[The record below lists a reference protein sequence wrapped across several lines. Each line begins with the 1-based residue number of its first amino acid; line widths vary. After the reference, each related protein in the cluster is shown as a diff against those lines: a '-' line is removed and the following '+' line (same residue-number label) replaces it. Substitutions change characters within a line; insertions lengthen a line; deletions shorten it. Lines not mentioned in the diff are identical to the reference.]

1 MDSALATAAQALSR
15 GDPLLALK
23 QVALRSDARALA
35 LRATALAQLGEYRA
49 AKQLLERAS
58 RAFGPRDPLARARC
72 TVALADVAL
81 ASRELTFADAALAR
95 AISLLARAGDLVNA
109 RYGQLLRARHALARG
124 ELETAS
130 VQLSS
135 ADTAADSP
143 VLAALLALSRAE
155 LAVRLLRP
163 AAAVAALALAAA
175 AARTAGVPALAAEV
189 SAARQALRRPA
200 ARLVSESASRLLS
213 LDQVAQLNASDRF
226 VVDGCRR
233 VVRAGARVV
242 DFASR
247 PVLFNLLRQ
256 LAQVAPQELD
266 RALLIRAGFGIQ
278 RANESLRVRLRMS
291 MARLRKLLR
300 GLAEVQA
307 TPRGF
312 ALAPRKPPVYLLL
325 PPGEDEASS
334 LLALLSDGEAWSTSA
349 LALALGA
356 SQRSVQRA
364 LSALAQ
370 SGKVSTFGRGKS
382 RRWLAA
388 PLTRFAT
395 PLLLPVTSPRS

>member
-1 MDSALATAAQALSR
+1 
-15 GDPLLALK
+15 
-23 QVALRSDARALA
+23 
-35 LRATALAQLGEYRA
+35 
-49 AKQLLERAS
+49 
-58 RAFGPRDPLARARC
+58 
-72 TVALADVAL
+72 
-81 ASRELTFADAALAR
+81 
-95 AISLLARAGDLVNA
+95 
-109 RYGQLLRARHALARG
+109 
-124 ELETAS
+124 
-130 VQLSS
+130 
-135 ADTAADSP
+135 
-143 VLAALLALSRAE
+143 
-155 LAVRLLRP
+155 
-163 AAAVAALALAAA
+163 
-175 AARTAGVPALAAEV
+175 
-189 SAARQALRRPA
+189 
-200 ARLVSESASRLLS
+200 LLS

-233 VVRAGARVV
+233 LVRVGARVV

-256 LAQVAPQELD
+256 LAQVAPHELD

-307 TPRGF
+307 TPQGF

-395 PLLLPVTSPRS
+395 TLLLPVTSPRT